1 MSAPAARFA
10 PASRR
15 SARLGCM
22 NRSSMA
28 TAFRSSRAGAR
39 CGSRS
44 ATAMIDGVQNVYGLQ
59 AAIAQRPHK
68 RTVFES
74 DSLHRWCRPLSA
86 SAHATQTAARSVA
99 RRSKVHCL
107 QVVATFPNG
116 ERLLASRRDR
126 LQAAEC
132 SLPLRRVPRL
142 GEGQNDPPGT
152 GPLSDADG
160 GNANGGKD
168 GRPYCQKQADCDCR
182 QHILPRS
189 NDHPT
194 WFGAQAPIEQ
204 SVNVVR
210 RLRSAMAASGLWDLH
225 VGVGWSSQT

>member
-152 GPLSDADG
+152 SHCQTPMDTSAKREWWEGRTTLLPEAGGLRLSSTHPSQIERSSDLVWRASAD
-160 GNANGGKD
+160 
-168 GRPYCQKQADCDCR
+168 
-182 QHILPRS
+182 
-189 NDHPT
+189 
-194 WFGAQAPIEQ
+194 
-204 SVNVVR
+204 
-210 RLRSAMAASGLWDLH
+210 
-225 VGVGWSSQT
+225 